1 MKYIPY
7 DKMSISDLEALVD
20 KTLAHWQDLYENGG
34 NDPCWPDGTNL
45 NLVRNH
51 IIYYQ
56 GLIRAKKAEPEQ
68 LSFFSVM
75 ENENSNPKL
84 PPKVPDSYMAH
95 PERIRE
101 AAKATLA
108 AMSEAGIPIQNLCG
122 LKQAIEQ
129 DALISM
135 RRFRDTAYW
144 LERLSA

>member
-1 MKYIPY
+1 
-7 DKMSISDLEALVD
+7 
-20 KTLAHWQDLYENGG
+20 
-34 NDPCWPDGTNL
+34 
-45 NLVRNH
+45 
-51 IIYYQ
+51 
-56 GLIRAKKAEPEQ
+56 
-68 LSFFSVM
+68 
-75 ENENSNPKL
+75 
-84 PPKVPDSYMAH
+84 MAH

-129 DALISM
+129 DDLISM